1 MAKNIQKNRE
11 DEFGNILDQIQLS
24 KQKAFTQVNAILVEL
39 YWNIGKYISQ
49 QVDKNSWGRGVVK
62 ELTEFI
68 KEKEPHIKGFSDK
81 NLWRMKQFF
90 GSYKANQKL
99 SALLTQL
106 TWTNNLLILSA
117 AKSDE
122 EREFYINLAS
132 KEKYSSRELDKQIK
146 SGCYE
151 RIMLSNK
158 KLSAVMRQLP
168 QDTNSVFKD
177 VYSLEFL
184 GLGASHREKDLQ
196 QALVANLKDFIVE
209 IGRDFCFIGQEYKVQ
224 VGSKDFS
231 IDLLFYH
238 RSLQCLVAFEL
249 KIDEFSPSYLGQL
262 EFYLEALDRDIKKG
276 HENPSIGVLLCRQK
290 NDEVV
295 EYALSRSLSPA
306 VIAKYETALIPKELL
321 RNKLNEF
328 YRLLELEE

>member
-90 GSYKANQKL
+90 ETYQNNQKL

-106 TWTNNLLILSA
+106 TWTKDLLILLATKSA
-117 AKSDE
+117 A
-122 EREFYINLAS
+122 
-132 KEKYSSRELDKQIK
+132 
-146 SGCYE
+146 
-151 RIMLSNK
+151 
-158 KLSAVMRQLP
+158 
-168 QDTNSVFKD
+168 
-177 VYSLEFL
+177 
-184 GLGASHREKDLQ
+184 
-196 QALVANLKDFIVE
+196 
-209 IGRDFCFIGQEYKVQ
+209 
-224 VGSKDFS
+224 
-231 IDLLFYH
+231 
-238 RSLQCLVAFEL
+238 
-249 KIDEFSPSYLGQL
+249 
-262 EFYLEALDRDIKKG
+262 
-276 HENPSIGVLLCRQK
+276 
-290 NDEVV
+290 VV
-295 EYALSRSLSPA
+295 KYALISSISPA
-306 VIAKYETALIPKELL
+306 VIAKYETALIPKKLL
-321 RNKLNEF
+321 RNKLIGF